1 MNIVVTGCSK
11 GIGYELVKLLTENHK
26 VYGISRDLRKLK
38 DLKSS
43 LSNPKNFEFIS
54 EDISKISLDS
64 INNCIKSEKVDLLIN
79 NAGILVNKT
88 FSKISYEDYRSV
100 MDVNFWGAFN
110 LTQLLLNKLSKA
122 KGQVINISS
131 MGGINYSSKFPG
143 LSLYSSSKAAV
154 SVLTECLAVEL
165 EQFEINVNAFAL
177 GAVQTEMLNDAFPEY
192 KANISSNEMATF
204 IVNFINSSKN
214 LVNGQVFR
222 IANSNPWVL
231 ISS

>member
-26 VYGISRDLRKLK
+26 VYGISRDLIKLK
-38 DLKSS
+38 ELKSR
-43 LSNPKNFEFIS
+43 LSNPKNFQFIS
-54 EDISKISLDS
+54 EDVSKISLDS
-64 INNCIKSEKVDLLIN
+64 INNFIESEKVDLLIN

-88 FSKISYEDYRSV
+88 FSKISYKDYKSV

-110 LTQLLLNKLSKA
+110 LIQILLDKLSKA

-131 MGGINYSSKFPG
+131 MGGVNYSSKFPG

-154 SVLTECLAVEL
+154 SILTECLAVEL
-165 EQFEINVNAFAL
+165 EQFDINVNAFAL
-177 GAVQTEMLNDAFPEY
+177 GAVETEMLNDAFPEY
-192 KANISSNEMATF
+192 KANISAIEMATF

-222 IANSNPWVL
+222 IANSNP
-231 ISS
+231 

>member
-88 FSKISYEDYRSV
+88 FSKISYEDYR
-100 MDVNFWGAFN
+100 A
-110 LTQLLLNKLSKA
+110 
-122 KGQVINISS
+122 
-131 MGGINYSSKFPG
+131 
-143 LSLYSSSKAAV
+143 
-154 SVLTECLAVEL
+154 
-165 EQFEINVNAFAL
+165 
-177 GAVQTEMLNDAFPEY
+177 
-192 KANISSNEMATF
+192 
-204 IVNFINSSKN
+204 
-214 LVNGQVFR
+214 
-222 IANSNPWVL
+222 
-231 ISS
+231 

>member
-38 DLKSS
+38 NLKSS

-54 EDISKISLDS
+54 EDISKINLDS
-64 INNCIKSEKVDLLIN
+64 INNCIKSEKIDLLIN

-222 IANSNPWVL
+222 IANSNP
-231 ISS
+231 

>member
-64 INNCIKSEKVDLLIN
+64 INNCIKSEKIDLLIN

-222 IANSNPWVL
+222 IANSNP
-231 ISS
+231 